1 MLAVAVI
8 YWYVERIGNQGV
20 YDSSE
25 DVPESQAAIVLGA
38 RVYGNG
44 MVSPVLED
52 RLLRGIELYKKGKVK
67 KILLTGDHGQ
77 AEYDEVNI
85 MRKFVLQHGVPE
97 EDVFM
102 DHAGFS
108 TYDSMYRAR
117 DIFTVKEAVIVTQ
130 NFHLTRALYIV
141 RKLGIEA
148 AGFSADRRKYVGMD
162 YLMAREVLAR
172 VKAVGQVV
180 LHAQSKYLG
189 EVIPITGDGRVTC
202 DQL

>member
-1 MLAVAVI
+1 MLAVAAI
-8 YWYVERIGNQGV
+8 YWYVEKVGNQGV
-20 YDSSE
+20 YGSPE
-25 DVPESQAAIVLGA
+25 DVPESQVAIILGA
-38 RVYGNG
+38 RVYSNG

-52 RLLRGIELYKKGKVK
+52 RLLMGIELYRTGKVK

-85 MRKFVLQHGVPE
+85 MREFVLQHGVPE

-130 NFHLTRALYIV
+130 NFHLTRALYIA

-162 YLMAREVLAR
+162 YLMAREVPAR

-180 LHAQSKYLG
+180 LHAQPKYLG